1 MVFSKCDN
9 RADAAPHSFELE
21 QDVTCAMTPP
31 RSSQNYASRVTPNS
45 SPEIH
50 DTTRAASTFQDPNLI
65 ASLSSL
71 HKDGEALP
79 PPNVNEPMVHPSII
93 ISNQVLNQE
102 NGCTDMQDILVRT
115 DVLHLIQHPCDD
127 SEEEY
132 IAFLFGRTISRAIYG
147 SIRQAT
153 ILRRRHPQPWWT
165 ATDER
170 VAVKVV
176 SWERVRTLG
185 TRHAENPIREAA
197 LMQRMSQSCGA
208 DGRKTPSHVL
218 TLKDLYV
225 DDLNMYMILPY
236 CSGGDFFN
244 VVEASRSFKEP
255 EARYWFR
262 QIVDGLATLQMHKIC
277 HRDLSLENLLV
288 SDDGLRVMIMD
299 LGMAIPVPYGDEEE
313 REGSHTRQR
322 RMILPQGICGKPVYI
337 SPEVL
342 KNNTSF
348 DGFAVDLWAA
358 AVILLI
364 MLIGGEP
371 WPYPDDSAVS
381 YRSITGPN
389 CQIRRVL
396 EHWKVHL
403 SDSAIDLLS
412 KMLQADP
419 SRRLSLE
426 EIMQHEWVVNGN
438 LEGPASGDLQEQI
451 WIKMIE

>member
-1 MVFSKCDN
+1 MLFSNCDS
-9 RADAAPHSFELE
+9 RADAPHSFELE
-21 QDVTCAMTPP
+21 QDATCAVTPP

-50 DTTRAASTFQDPNLI
+50 DTIRAASTFQDPNLI
-65 ASLSSL
+65 A
-71 HKDGEALP
+71 LP
-79 PPNVNEPMVHPSII
+79 PPSVNEPMVHPSTI
-93 ISNQVLNQE
+93 ISNRVLNQE
-102 NGCTDMQDILVRT
+102 NGCTDMQDILVRN
-115 DVLHLIQHPCDD
+115 DVLRFVQHPCDD

-132 IAFLFGRTISRAIYG
+132 IAFLLGRTISRAIYG

-165 ATDER
+165 ETEER

-176 SWERVRTLG
+176 SWERVRTLRSKNGG
-185 TRHAENPIREAA
+185 TRHAEDPIREAA

-208 DGRKTPSHVL
+208 GGRETPSHVL
-218 TLKDLYV
+218 TLKDLYS
-225 DDLNMYMILPY
+225 DDHNMYMILPY

-262 QIVDGLATLQMHKIC
+262 QIVDGLATLQMHEIC

-299 LGMAIPVPYGDEEE
+299 LGMAIPVPYDDEED
-313 REGSHTRQR
+313 REGSHTRLR

-371 WPYPDDSAVS
+371 WPYPDDSSVS

-389 CQIRRVL
+389 CQIRLVL

-412 KMLQADP
+412 NMLQADP

-426 EIMQHEWVVNGN
+426 EVMRHEWVVNGN
-438 LEGPASGDLQEQI
+438 VEGPESGDLQQQ